1 MQQEFQHLLDYC
13 KANKLAVNFRKSRY
27 VVISSQLKK
36 SNITAPNIEQKDYI
50 KYLGIYIDK
59 NLNWKPEM
67 LHINKISK
75 HLGMSTN

>member
-1 MQQEFQHLLDYC
+1 MQQEFQHLLHYC

-36 SNITAPNIEQKDYI
+36 SNITVPNIEQKDYI

-59 NLNWKPEM
+59 NLNSGNLKCY
-67 LHINKISK
+67 ISIK
-75 HLGMSTN
+75 FQKTWE